1 MGALERCG
9 RTEADVVMEDVF
21 VWVWM
26 EVRGL
31 LLVILVI
38 WGRVCEI
45 GKLGGVVVGA
55 MGFRLLWVF
64 LVCSQEG
71 AGLGGGGRKT

>member
-1 MGALERCG
+1 
-9 RTEADVVMEDVF
+9 
-21 VWVWM
+21 
-26 EVRGL
+26 VRGL